1 MLQVA
6 DGYIEGGTAQN
17 IELGFHPRY
26 VRILNL
32 TEGTEVYYDAS
43 LYDVLR
49 FDGGGTEE
57 IEAGYTIQAADDGWS
72 AVVAEVVLISGTWA
86 GGDAAGYLV
95 LEPGSLTGAGNLAD
109 NDNIKVATQKGGDPS
124 GNWATLN
131 TATNYRRTFDTDTE
145 VGFIAS
151 NDITPYDGTAAG
163 NGVGFSIGTGIGS
176 ADDLLY
182 YIAFGGGAG

>member
-32 TEGTEVYYDAS
+32 TEATEVYYDAS

-49 FDGGGTEE
+49 FDDGDNEE
-57 IEAGYTIQAADDGWS
+57 ILPGYTVQASDGGWS
-72 AVVAEVVLISGTWA
+72 GVVAEVILTDGSWGSG
-86 GGDAAGYLV
+86 AAGYLV
-95 LEPGSLTGAGNLAD
+95 LEPGSLTGASNLAD
-109 NDNIKVATQKGGDPS
+109 NDVIRVAKQKGETPS
-124 GNWATLN
+124 GDWGDLN

-145 VGFIAS
+145 VGFIAA
-151 NDITPYDGTAAG
+151 NGITPYDGTSGG
-163 NGVGFSIGTGIGS
+163 NGAGFSIGTGIGS
-176 ADDLLY
+176 ANDLLY